1 MDKVE
6 LIYAVLGAVGVTTLG
21 IWAWAI
27 QRHIAATTAN
37 TVQIAVLGEK
47 VTQLQA
53 TIDSLKDALILVQT
67 LKRDVDY
74 AHEKIRD
81 LKRIT

>member
-1 MDKVE
+1 MDKLD
-6 LIYAVLGAVGVTTLG
+6 LIWGILGALGVTLLG

-47 VTQLQA
+47 VSQLQA
-53 TIDSLKDALILVQT
+53 TIEHLKDTLVLVQT

-74 AHEKIRD
+74 AHEKIRE
-81 LKRIT
+81 LKRPI